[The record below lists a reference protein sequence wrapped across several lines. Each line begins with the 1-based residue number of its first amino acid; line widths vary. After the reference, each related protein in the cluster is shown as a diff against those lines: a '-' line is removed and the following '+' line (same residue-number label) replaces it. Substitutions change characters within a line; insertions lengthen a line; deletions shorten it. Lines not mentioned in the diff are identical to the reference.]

1 MKNAR
6 VETTELYQ
14 CISDQKGKNTLSDFG
29 DGLIYSRKLEV
40 GKINLIG
47 NICMCVCVCV
57 CNEAKRRRKGRDTV
71 KNLETVEKEMRAS

>member
-57 CNEAKRRRKGRDTV
+57 CKILD
-71 KNLETVEKEMRAS
+71 KEIYFLIFLSG